1 MAEDSDQEKTEEPT
15 GRRLEQAREKGQ
27 IARSK
32 ELNTVVVL
40 LATGIGLLSFGELLA
55 TGLMRSMARMF
66 SLGRD
71 EALDANKLLGS
82 IPDIIDQ
89 LALPLVGLLVMLF
102 VATLAGSFFMGG
114 FNMSAKAAMPKWS
127 KMNPLSGL
135 KRIFGTDGLVELAKS
150 IAKVLII
157 ALASYALLVLQF
169 EEIMSLNTE
178 SFPGNLV
185 HAVKMLLWMFILL
198 CSALLIVVAID
209 VPYQK
214 WNHIK
219 QLRMTKQ
226 EVKDEMKD
234 TEGKPEVKRRIR
246 QLQFEMTQR
255 RMMAEVPKADVVITN
270 PSHYSVA
277 LKYDAAGAGIPT
289 VIAKGHDEVAMK
301 IREIAREHQ
310 IPLIAAPPLCRAI
323 FYNTELDD
331 PIPDGL
337 FVAVAQVLAYVFQLK
352 QYKTGRGT
360 RPKPLPNEL
369 PIPDELK
376 HN

>member
-71 EALDANKLLGS
+71 EAFDANKLLGS

>member
-1 MAEDSDQEKTEEPT
+1 
-15 GRRLEQAREKGQ
+15 
-27 IARSK
+27 
-32 ELNTVVVL
+32 
-40 LATGIGLLSFGELLA
+40 
-55 TGLMRSMARMF
+55 
-66 SLGRD
+66 
-71 EALDANKLLGS
+71 
-82 IPDIIDQ
+82 
-89 LALPLVGLLVMLF
+89 
-102 VATLAGSFFMGG
+102 
-114 FNMSAKAAMPKWS
+114 
-127 KMNPLSGL
+127 MNPLSGL

-226 EVKDEMKD
+226 EVKDEMKV